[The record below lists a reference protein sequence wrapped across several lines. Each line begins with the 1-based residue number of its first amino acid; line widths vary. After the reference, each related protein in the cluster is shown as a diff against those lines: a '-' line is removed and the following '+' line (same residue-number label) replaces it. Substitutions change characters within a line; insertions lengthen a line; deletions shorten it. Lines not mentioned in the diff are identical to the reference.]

1 MPAVSKAQ
9 QKLMG
14 QAWAVR
20 KGELA
25 EKDADPEAVKIA
37 KSDMTDKELKSFA
50 ETKHKGLPE
59 KIKEALLSESNIN
72 PRDIAQYVESFV
84 KSGPYDRRVGSYADA
99 VKHIL
104 TSIIDALEEELSYN
118 DADKEQLD
126 SMRNIIDVCKR
137 AFKDC

>member
-1 MPAVSKAQ
+1 MK
-9 QKLMG
+9 
-14 QAWAVR
+14 
-20 KGELA
+20 
-25 EKDADPEAVKIA
+25 
-37 KSDMTDKELKSFA
+37 TFA

-72 PRDIAQYVESFV
+72 PRDIAQYVGSFV

-104 TSIIDALEEELSYN
+104 TSIIDALEEELSYD

-126 SMRNIIDVCKR
+126 SMRNIIDVCKQ